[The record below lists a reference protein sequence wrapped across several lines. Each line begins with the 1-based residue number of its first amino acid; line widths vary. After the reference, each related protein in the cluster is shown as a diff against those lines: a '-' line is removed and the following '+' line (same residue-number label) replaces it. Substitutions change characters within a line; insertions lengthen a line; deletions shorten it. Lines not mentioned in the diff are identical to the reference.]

1 MSPTSTTAAQRSVSA
16 ATEAVASPTRG
27 APHQTQALPGRMVR
41 TRWFSLRIRPR
52 SITVCMLLTV
62 AVVVTGAWSISVGD
76 FAIPISDV
84 IASLFGQGSTDAD
97 FIVGALRLP
106 RVLNGILVG
115 AAFGMSGAIFQSLA
129 RNPLGS
135 PDIIGFDSGAA
146 LGAVFVIAYV
156 GGSSTQ
162 VAVGAVLGGLLTA
175 LAVFVLAWQ
184 QGLKA
189 YRMVLVGIG
198 IGFAAASV
206 VDYLI
211 TRAEIV
217 DVQRAAVWLTGSLNG
232 STWSDVRTAALALT
246 VLGPAAVACQRWLD
260 RLELGD
266 AAAASLGVP
275 VGRAKLVIVVV
286 GVGLSS
292 LAVAAAGPVGFVAF
306 VAGPVAR
313 RLVRSPGA
321 CIVPAAFVGGLVVVA
336 SDLAAR
342 RILAPT
348 ELPVGIVTSI
358 VGAPYL
364 LWLLT
369 RQIRTGGL

>member
-1 MSPTSTTAAQRSVSA
+1 MNPTPTVAPPRDPAGPITPAP
-16 ATEAVASPTRG
+16 ATRAV
-27 APHQTQALPGRMVR
+27 LPGRTLR
-41 TRWFSLRIRPR
+41 NRWFSVRIRPR
-52 SITVCMLLTV
+52 ALSVCSLLAAAV
-62 AVVVTGAWSISVGD
+62 AVVGAWSISVGD
-76 FAIPISDV
+76 FPIPMTDV
-84 IASLFGQGSTDAD
+84 IATLFGQGSEDAD
-97 FIVGALRLP
+97 FIVRTLRLP

-115 AAFGMSGAIFQSLA
+115 AAFGMAGAIFQSLA

-146 LGAVFVIAYV
+146 LGAVIVIV
-156 GGSSTQ
+156 SFGGTSAQ
-162 VAVGAVLGGLLTA
+162 VAVGAVGGGLVTA
-175 LAVFVLAWQ
+175 LAVFFFAWQ
-184 QGLKA
+184 RGVKA
-189 YRMVLVGIG
+189 HRLVLVGIG

-211 TRAEIV
+211 TRAEIN

-232 STWSDVRTAALALT
+232 STWSDVRTAAIALA
-246 VLGPAAVACQRWLD
+246 VLGPIAVLCQRWLD

-266 AAAASLGVP
+266 DAAAGLGVP
-275 VGRAKLVIVVV
+275 VTRAKLAIVVV

-306 VAGPVAR
+306 VAGPIAR

-321 CIVPAAFVGGLVVVA
+321 CIVPAAFVGALVVVA
-336 SDLAAR
+336 ADLAAR
-342 RILAPT
+342 RVLAPT
-348 ELPVGIVTSI
+348 ELPVGIMTSI
-358 VGAPYL
+358 IGAPYL